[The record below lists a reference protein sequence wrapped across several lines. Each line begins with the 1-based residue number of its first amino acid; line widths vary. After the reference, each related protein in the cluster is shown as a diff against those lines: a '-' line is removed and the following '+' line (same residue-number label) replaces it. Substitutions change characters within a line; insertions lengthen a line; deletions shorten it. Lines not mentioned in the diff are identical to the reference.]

1 MRRLLLPILV
11 IAAALVAGTPGTPAP
26 LPKGGGG
33 GVWHDSFDGK
43 FTLDW
48 KVVRPD
54 KDHVSFKK
62 VPGCLVITTQRGTIH
77 GKEKDDAFSEGTQ
90 ARNIHLIDVPLGK
103 DRDWQATTCVRDFVP
118 DTIYQ
123 QAGLIV
129 YDGDDDYLKWGYETD
144 GQRPAGQQFVLV
156 AETEGV
162 PAHDRPAGSES
173 GLKKF
178 WLRVTKRG
186 DRYEY
191 AWSKDG
197 DRWVAGGERQWGT
210 GAPKRVG
217 ILAKNGGNKDA
228 PEIDAAFEFFELRAV
243 PPVGKK

>member
-1 MRRLLLPILV
+1 LRPLLLSILV
-11 IAAALVAGTPGTPAP
+11 MAAALVGVGPGTPAP

-33 GVWHDSFDGK
+33 GVWHDTFDGR

-54 KDHVSFKK
+54 KDHVSLKK

-77 GKEKDDAFSEGTQ
+77 GKEKEDALSEGTQ
-90 ARNIHLIDVPLGK
+90 ARNIHLINIPLSK
-103 DRDWQATTCVRDFVP
+103 DRDWAATTCVRDFLP

-129 YDGDDDYLKWGYETD
+129 YDGDDDYLKWGYEYD
-144 GQRPAGQQFVLV
+144 GRRPAGQQFVLV
-156 AETEGV
+156 AETDGV
-162 PAHDRPAGSES
+162 PAHDLPKETES
-173 GLKKF
+173 GLKKY
-178 WLRVTKRG
+178 WVQLTKRG

-197 DRWVAGGERQWGT
+197 DTWAVGGDRQWGT

-228 PEIDAAFEFFELRAV
+228 PEIDAAFEFFELRAL
-243 PPVGKK
+243 PASKK